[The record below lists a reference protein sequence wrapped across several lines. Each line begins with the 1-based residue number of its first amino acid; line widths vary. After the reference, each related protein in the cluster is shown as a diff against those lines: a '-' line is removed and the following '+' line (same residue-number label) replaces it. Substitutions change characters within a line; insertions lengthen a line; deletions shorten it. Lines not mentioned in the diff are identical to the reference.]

1 MSTHSCT
8 REGRGAYER
17 RAGGTKRSATHL
29 WWRTGLLR
37 SRRAGHTGDTVPLPL
52 SLHTQH
58 PNVRSVQLAR
68 TQVRASIPARAKLEP
83 VPIDNIGR
91 ARGKTYLVVNI
102 PPLSPVR
109 HCRSSTRPV
118 SPKFSQ
124 TAYRAA
130 CRARCRSWDWGTLH
144 SSHSEETLPPQGS
157 PQTRS
162 LPTLSVPQPPPG
174 TDPAAMATAAC
185 ALPKGA
191 QARVA
196 TYLPLPARAT
206 HEPEKTR
213 QQGAH
218 SSFQPPLGV
227 TLTRIPLGP
236 RVGSYPSRTANR

>member
-83 VPIDNIGR
+83 VPTDNIGR
-91 ARGKTYLVVNI
+91 ARGKTYLVVNT

-130 CRARCRSWDWGTLH
+130 CRARCRSWHWETLS
-144 SSHSEETLPPQGS
+144 SSHSEESLPPQGS
-157 PQTRS
+157 PKILG
-162 LPTLSVPQPPPG
+162 LPPLSVPQPPLG
-174 TDPAAMATAAC
+174 VSPATMAYFQR

-191 QARVA
+191 QARGA

-206 HEPEKTR
+206 HAPEKTDE
-213 QQGAH
+213 Q
-218 SSFQPPLGV
+218 
-227 TLTRIPLGP
+227 
-236 RVGSYPSRTANR
+236 